1 MNVTPVIVGL
11 GAIEMSSN
19 KEFRETVQKTEAFIG
34 ALSLYTMVFVVTGLI
49 SAFL

>member
-1 MNVTPVIVGL
+1 MTPAIVGT
-11 GAIEMSSN
+11 GVIEMSSN
-19 KEFRETVQKTEAFIG
+19 KEFKETVQKTEEFVG